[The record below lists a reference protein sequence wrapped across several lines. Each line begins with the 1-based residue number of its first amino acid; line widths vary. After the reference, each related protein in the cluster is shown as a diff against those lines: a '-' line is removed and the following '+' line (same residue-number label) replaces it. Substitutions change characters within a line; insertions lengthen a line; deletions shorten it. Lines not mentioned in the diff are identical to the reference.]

1 MSCQHEIVVVIAF
14 VDRYYVTYA
23 RLYYVT
29 LSVSMLAA
37 YNYTASH
44 LIRTPRKNW
53 SPISFADPSQ
63 PITLH
68 FRYLILPDVFTRR
81 YNTLAHTYNTPE
93 PFLIVEYSCSMSMTY
108 NWDWSYARIRNER
121 LFGAALSS
129 LVLSGLAISASPG
142 ALWRQSPAQ

>member
-44 LIRTPRKNW
+44 LIRTPRKN
-53 SPISFADPSQ
+53 
-63 PITLH
+63 
-68 FRYLILPDVFTRR
+68 
-81 YNTLAHTYNTPE
+81 
-93 PFLIVEYSCSMSMTY
+93 
-108 NWDWSYARIRNER
+108 
-121 LFGAALSS
+121 
-129 LVLSGLAISASPG
+129 
-142 ALWRQSPAQ
+142 